1 MLMYCAPSGLVGCGG
16 SCSCYVF
23 IGLHPMLMYFA
34 PSGLV
39 GCGGACPCYVFIG
52 LHPMLTCCA
61 HSGLVGEAYKSRKK
75 VDFGP

>member
-1 MLMYCAPSGLVGCGG
+1 
-16 SCSCYVF
+16 
-23 IGLHPMLMYFA
+23 MLMYFA